1 VSQAYASRI
10 EGEEDPSPYPHDDDA
25 RRHEAT
31 FGSTK
36 KLQIGLR
43 MAAGGSPRHSEREF
57 DAGRLPMG
65 APTRAAACT
74 AAGAVVL
81 LAAGYFWLYASI
93 LPYPFEPYGFPGGIL
108 IFCVAAAVF
117 GALIISRQPRNGVG
131 WAMVLA
137 ALLLSIASDAQ
148 LYAIRDTFIAPG
160 SLPGQWLAAWLGS
173 WGWAP
178 GVLLIT
184 IPLPLLIPDGRL
196 ETRRAKVFGVICLI
210 AIAAPT
216 LLIAPS
222 VFAGTSTVPI
232 TSDGQVAGPHSLTH
246 LAPFGPLYGAA
257 SLVALAALVRM
268 VVRLRGA
275 RGDERQQ
282 LKWFAYA
289 CGVTV
294 LGILVSAVG
303 NLLAISKGTAIADDP
318 LARATAGIFVAS
330 FLAIPVGAGIS
341 VLKYRLYDIDLV
353 ISRTVVYGIM
363 AAVITALYVG
373 VVVGFGS
380 LVGSSGRNNLLLSV
394 VATALVALAFQPLR
408 GRLQLLANRL
418 VYGKRATPYEVLSAF
433 SEGIGETYAD
443 EDVLARMTRLLAEAT
458 DATAAQV
465 WVRVGEELRPAASWP
480 KGAAP
485 PDVVVIAGQFMP
497 PMRSQVAVP
506 VRHAG
511 ELLGAIT
518 LDKRQGTEPT
528 PVEAKLIDDLARQ
541 AGLVMRT
548 AGLTESLKQRLE
560 ELRTS
565 RKRLV
570 AAQDLERRRLERN
583 LHDGAQQ
590 NLVALKVKLGLLR
603 TLAHKDAERTEKLAE
618 ELSTDA
624 DEALET
630 LRDLARGLYPPL
642 LADKGLGPALEAQAR
657 KATVPVVVEDDGVGR
672 YPQEIESAAYFCVL
686 EALQNVQKYAE
697 ATTAHVRLSSSDAR
711 LRFCVEDDGRG
722 FDPQSTRRG
731 SGLQNMSDRLDALG
745 GRLKIDSTPGRG
757 AQLRGELPA
766 AASA

>member
-1 VSQAYASRI
+1 
-10 EGEEDPSPYPHDDDA
+10 
-25 RRHEAT
+25 
-31 FGSTK
+31 
-36 KLQIGLR
+36 
-43 MAAGGSPRHSEREF
+43 
-57 DAGRLPMG
+57 
-65 APTRAAACT
+65 
-74 AAGAVVL
+74 
-81 LAAGYFWLYASI
+81 
-93 LPYPFEPYGFPGGIL
+93 
-108 IFCVAAAVF
+108 
-117 GALIISRQPRNGVG
+117 
-131 WAMVLA
+131 
-137 ALLLSIASDAQ
+137 
-148 LYAIRDTFIAPG
+148 
-160 SLPGQWLAAWLGS
+160 
-173 WGWAP
+173 
-178 GVLLIT
+178 
-184 IPLPLLIPDGRL
+184 
-196 ETRRAKVFGVICLI
+196 
-210 AIAAPT
+210 
-216 LLIAPS
+216 
-222 VFAGTSTVPI
+222 
-232 TSDGQVAGPHSLTH
+232 
-246 LAPFGPLYGAA
+246 
-257 SLVALAALVRM
+257 
-268 VVRLRGA
+268 
-275 RGDERQQ
+275 
-282 LKWFAYA
+282 
-289 CGVTV
+289 
-294 LGILVSAVG
+294 
-303 NLLAISKGTAIADDP
+303 
-318 LARATAGIFVAS
+318 
-330 FLAIPVGAGIS
+330 
-341 VLKYRLYDIDLV
+341 
-353 ISRTVVYGIM
+353 
-363 AAVITALYVG
+363 
-373 VVVGFGS
+373 
-380 LVGSSGRNNLLLSV
+380 
-394 VATALVALAFQPLR
+394 
-408 GRLQLLANRL
+408 
-418 VYGKRATPYEVLSAF
+418 
-433 SEGIGETYAD
+433 
-443 EDVLARMTRLLAEAT
+443 
-458 DATAAQV
+458 
-465 WVRVGEELRPAASWP
+465 
-480 KGAAP
+480 
-485 PDVVVIAGQFMP
+485 
-497 PMRSQVAVP
+497 MRSQVAVP

-528 PVEAKLIDDLARQ
+528 PVEAKLSDDLARQ

-697 ATTAHVRLSSSDAR
+697 ATTAHVRLSSSDGR